1 MSRAQDR
8 PKRSRPKPDEP
19 KVRVDASSRGSRSG
33 PRMGIGARR
42 RDRAARGP
50 LHLLRVRVTVR
61 IRVGVRVGVGVRVRL
76 GLGLELGLR

>member
-1 MSRAQDR
+1 M
-8 PKRSRPKPDEP
+8 
-19 KVRVDASSRGSRSG
+19 RVDESSRGSRSG
-33 PRMGIGARR
+33 PGMGIGARR

-76 GLGLELGLR
+76 GVRVRVRVWVRVN